1 MPSERGADIRQLLGK
16 FRPTTDEGALSPFA
30 PGAPDQGGGEAATE
44 DGGNFEVRYVA
55 QRDASDAQ
63 VGWIIRIV
71 DISPLKQAERHRED
85 ALQLLS
91 HDMRAPQSAILA
103 LLRGPE
109 ARVPKAVRTR
119 IEGLA
124 KRTLDLAEDFVQ
136 LARAEAKP
144 LAIEPVDLNDIAIDA
159 ADALWPTAKARDIRV
174 DVEGIDDPHMVDGD
188 RQLLTRAV
196 INLIGNAIKYSD
208 EGMKIAC
215 ALSEAAGHVRLTISD
230 QGVGMT
236 EEQLSKLFS
245 RFQRGSR
252 EGVGLGLA
260 FVRTVVD
267 RHSGTID
274 CKSAPGK
281 GSTFTIDL
289 VKSEVDPYADF

>member
-1 MPSERGADIRQLLGK
+1 
-16 FRPTTDEGALSPFA
+16 
-30 PGAPDQGGGEAATE
+30 
-44 DGGNFEVRYVA
+44 
-55 QRDASDAQ
+55 
-63 VGWIIRIV
+63 
-71 DISPLKQAERHRED
+71 
-85 ALQLLS
+85 
-91 HDMRAPQSAILA
+91 
-103 LLRGPE
+103 
-109 ARVPKAVRTR
+109 
-119 IEGLA
+119 
-124 KRTLDLAEDFVQ
+124 
-136 LARAEAKP
+136 
-144 LAIEPVDLNDIAIDA
+144 
-159 ADALWPTAKARDIRV
+159 
-174 DVEGIDDPHMVDGD
+174 
-188 RQLLTRAV
+188 
-196 INLIGNAIKYSD
+196 
-208 EGMKIAC
+208 MKIAC